1 MYHKERLDT
10 ILALVEERGYVTV
23 KYLIENLHYS
33 KATVNRDLNT
43 LSQMGK
49 LKRTWGGAEP
59 VEVREI
65 PLMWRYEYG
74 KPIKKRIAKRA
85 CELVA
90 DGDTLFIDGSTT
102 AQYMGEYLIEKK
114 SIRVLT
120 NNMALAAFL
129 AERGVYTTVL
139 GGHVL
144 EAPYM
149 LAGPDT
155 VEAAAKYRA
164 DKCFFSSRDVSESG
178 EMSYAD
184 DIYYSMHRTMMRNSE
199 QVIYLVDSEKI
210 GRRGGRVV
218 LGDFSLVDTVISDHS
233 FTKQTKDRFPDVAFL
248 KVES

>member
-43 LSQMGK
+43 LAQMGK

-59 VEVREI
+59 IEVREI
-65 PLMWRYEYG
+65 PVMWRYEYG

-102 AQYMGEYLIEKK
+102 AQYMGEYLTEKK
-114 SIRVLT
+114 DLHVLT

-129 AERGVYTTVL
+129 AERGVQVTVL
-139 GGHVL
+139 GGRVL

-149 LAGPDT
+149 LAGADT

-164 DKCFFSSRDVSESG
+164 DKCFFSTRDVTEGG

-199 QVIYLVDSEKI
+199 HVVYLVDSEKV

-218 LGDFSLVDTVISDHS
+218 LGDFSLVDTVISDHD
-233 FTKQTKDRFPDVAFL
+233 FTKETKDSFPDVEFL
-248 KVES
+248 KLEN

>member
-43 LSQMGK
+43 LAQMGK

-65 PLMWRYEYG
+65 PVMWRYEYG

-102 AQYMGEYLIEKK
+102 AQYMGEYLTEKK
-114 SIRVLT
+114 DLHVLT

-129 AERGVYTTVL
+129 AERGVQVTVL
-139 GGHVL
+139 GGRVL

-149 LAGPDT
+149 LAGSDT

-164 DKCFFSSRDVSESG
+164 DKCFFSTRDVSESG

-218 LGDFSLVDTVISDHS
+218 LGDFSLVDTVISDHD
-233 FTKQTKDRFPDVAFL
+233 FTKETKDSFPDVEFL
-248 KVES
+248 KLEN